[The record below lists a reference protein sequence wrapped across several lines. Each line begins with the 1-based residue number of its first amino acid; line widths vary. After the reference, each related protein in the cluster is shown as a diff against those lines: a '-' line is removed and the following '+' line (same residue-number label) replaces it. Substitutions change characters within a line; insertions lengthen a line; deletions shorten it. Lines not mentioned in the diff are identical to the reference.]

1 MTTTGPS
8 ADRVVR
14 LTWGAGDGADRR
26 VHWPDPRLTGRSLC
40 DRRLSTFEHE
50 DATPERWERW
60 CRKNGCRQQLELWL
74 SQHAPSLAQEYR
86 ARVAADRAAARGD
99 DDDGLT
105 LGF

>member
-1 MTTTGPS
+1 MSTPVVSSDPAGR
-8 ADRVVR
+8 AVR

-26 VHWPDPRLTGRSLC
+26 VHWPDPRLSGRSLC

-60 CRKNGCRQQLELWL
+60 CRKNGCRQQFELWL

-86 ARVAADRAAARGD
+86 ARGD
-99 DDDGLT
+99 DDDGGLT